1 MNPSLARVQLPEDKE
16 TVCEADADFEVFP
29 GVNTQQ
35 ILAALPSDI
44 RARDDAI

>member
-1 MNPSLARVQLPEDKE
+1 MNPSFAGVQLPKGKE

-35 ILAALPSDI
+35 ILAALPNDVGT
-44 RARDDAI
+44 